1 MGSNNRS
8 SKSDFEVN
16 NKIKWIPLLLP
27 LLLAMLAGC
36 APNTRPDDHALE
48 REAISGTQAPPPP
61 PTNESHVE
69 PLVQAPPQATTSI
82 GTGSFVNEQAAR
94 APMPAS
100 IAAEGQGAIT
110 FNFENQP
117 VQAAVKAIL
126 GDVLHENYVI
136 APGVTGNVTFSTSQ
150 PIDRSQ
156 VLPVLE
162 MLLSW
167 TNNALVRQGG
177 RYVVLQSKQ
186 AANGNLVPG
195 LGAATPN
202 SGYAARLFP
211 LHYVSADAM
220 QKLLK
225 PFARPDAF
233 LLVDPQ
239 RNILVM
245 AGTPEELANYQRT
258 VRTFDVDWLRGMSVA
273 VIPLQHVETSSLMP
287 QLDQMFGSK
296 GDSPMAGMARFI
308 PLEHS
313 NSIVVITSQPT
324 YVDEVR
330 DFIAKIDAGAGGSNG
345 LYVYDVKN
353 IKASDLAEHL
363 NALYNGTPT
372 NGGNNAGGVAP
383 GFSPL
388 EQGSNG
394 LGGVGQLSN
403 NGFDSGNGTSDDS
416 GKSNYN
422 DNGFGGDNGPG
433 NDNGMNG
440 PGGGGLESGLLPQ
453 RSGNG
458 NTQSRTA
465 SYVTQSGVRIA
476 AVDENNQLLVR
487 ARPSQWQEML
497 PVIERLDQVPL
508 QVQIE
513 TRVLEVDL
521 TGQFSFGV
529 QYYLAGLIGTQ
540 PGSPPGTDES
550 FHRHQG
556 AAGLGGV
563 QYTEG
568 DDGLFW
574 SFAGNDLQF
583 AIRGLEGSGN
593 TKILSEP
600 STVVLNNHQT
610 QIKVGDK
617 IPVVQTYI
625 TPGLGNVTDYNT
637 ASVQYIDTGVLLD
650 VTPRVNPGG
659 LVYLN
664 VQQVVSSPTT
674 QDKNGNYT
682 IANRSLST
690 QVAVQDGQ
698 TVLLGGLIQQKDIN
712 ADNGIPFLNRIPVL
726 GRLFGT
732 TSRDHNRTELI
743 VLITPH
749 VIGNPETARAITDEY
764 QTKFESLRPILQE
777 NAQATA
783 ADQSAAPTQTAAV
796 TSPLMTAAP
805 ATVQPLPS
813 SPASAQGGGAW
824 TLQVAAY
831 NSGEQ
836 ARAMRDRLRQLG
848 YNAYLTSAQSATS
861 TVWRVRIGP
870 LATRGD
876 ADNLRAQI
884 AQRMNIQ
891 GTVMAPLQ

>member
-1 MGSNNRS
+1 M
-8 SKSDFEVN
+8 
-16 NKIKWIPLLLP
+16 KWATPILVV
-27 LLLAMLAGC
+27 LLALLAGC
-36 APNTRPDDHALE
+36 VPNTRPDDNHSLE
-48 REAISGTQAPPPP
+48 REAISGTRAPPPP
-61 PTNESHVE
+61 PTPQRQVE
-69 PLVQAPPQATTSI
+69 PLVQAPPQATTTI
-82 GTGSFVNEQAAR
+82 GSGSFINPGAAS
-94 APMPAS
+94 APMPS
-100 IAAEGQGAIT
+100 IAAQGQGAIT

-136 APGVTGNVTFSTSQ
+136 SPGVTGNVTFSTSQ
-150 PIDRSQ
+150 PIDQSQ

-177 RYVVLQSKQ
+177 RYVVMPSKQ
-186 AANGNLVPG
+186 AAGGNLVPG
-195 LGAATPN
+195 LGAVAPG

-245 AGTPEELANYQRT
+245 AGTPDELANYQRT

-273 VIPLQHVETSSLMP
+273 VIPLQHVEASQLMP

-313 NSIVVITSQPT
+313 NSIVVITPQPV

-330 DFIAKIDAGAGGSNG
+330 DFIARIDAGAGGSNG

-363 NALYNGTPT
+363 NALYSNAPA
-372 NGGNNAGGVAP
+372 NNNNNAGAVAP
-383 GFSPL
+383 GFTPL
-388 EQGSNG
+388 EQGNNG
-394 LGGVGQLSN
+394 LGGVGGISN
-403 NGFDSGNGTSDDS
+403 SGFDNGGSQDDNNQN
-416 GKSNYN
+416 NYN
-422 DNGFGGDNGPG
+422 DNSLGGDNGMNAAG
-433 NDNGMNG
+433 DMNG
-440 PGGGGLESGLLPQ
+440 VGSAGLQP
-453 RSGNG
+453 RRNG
-458 NTQSRTA
+458 NNNGNNSNAPSRTA

-497 PVIERLDQVPL
+497 PVIQRLDQVPL

-521 TGQFSFGV
+521 SGQFSLGV

-540 PGSPPGTDES
+540 AGSPPGTDQS

-563 QYTEG
+563 QYNPST
-568 DDGLFW
+568 DGMFW

-600 STVVLNNHQT
+600 STVVLNNHDT
-610 QIKVGDK
+610 QIMVGDK

-625 TPGLGNVTDYNT
+625 TPGLGTSSDYNVG
-637 ASVQYIDTGVLLD
+637 SVQYINTGVLLD

-664 VQQVVSSPTT
+664 VQQVVSNPAGNP
-674 QDKNGNYT
+674 DKNGNFT
-682 IANRSLST
+682 ISNRSLST
-690 QVAVQDGQ
+690 QVAVQSGQ
-698 TVLLGGLIQQKDIN
+698 TVLLGGLIQQNDIN
-712 ADNGIPFLNRIPVL
+712 SDSGVPFLNRIPVL
-726 GRLFGT
+726 GHLFGT
-732 TSRDHNRTELI
+732 TSRSHDRKELI
-743 VLITPH
+743 VLITPR
-749 VIGNPETARAITDEY
+749 VIGNSQDARAITDEY

-777 NAQATA
+777 DAHA
-783 ADQSAAPTQTAAV
+783 AAASTGSSMPAAAESAASPQAAV
-796 TSPLMTAAP
+796 TSPVAAP
-805 ATVQPLPS
+805 ATATVQPL
-813 SPASAQGGGAW
+813 ASATGAAQW

-831 NSGEQ
+831 GSPQN
-836 ARAMRDRLRQLG
+836 ARAMRDRLRQFG
-848 YNAYLTSAQSATS
+848 YNAYLVGTQSPSGTLWN
-861 TVWRVRIGP
+861 VRVGP
-870 LATRGD
+870 LGSRAD
-876 ADNLRAQI
+876 ADALRAQI
-884 AQRMNIQ
+884 AQRVNVQ
-891 GTVMAPLQ
+891 AVVMPPSG

>member
-1 MGSNNRS
+1 TGVFINPAPGRGN
-8 SKSDFEVN
+8 
-16 NKIKWIPLLLP
+16 
-27 LLLAMLAGC
+27 AGGGI
-36 APNTRPDDHALE
+36 NE
-48 REAISGTQAPPPP
+48 GGT
-61 PTNESHVE
+61 
-69 PLVQAPPQATTSI
+69 
-82 GTGSFVNEQAAR
+82 
-94 APMPAS
+94 
-100 IAAEGQGAIT
+100 IT
-110 FNFENQP
+110 FNFDNQP

-136 APGVTGNVTFSTSQ
+136 APGVVGNVTFSTSQ
-150 PIDRSQ
+150 PIDRAQ

-167 TNNALVRQGG
+167 TNNALVRQDG
-177 RYVVLQSKQ
+177 RYVVLPSKQ
-186 AANGNLVPG
+186 AAGGNLVPG
-195 LGAATPN
+195 LGAAAPN

-233 LLVDPQ
+233 LLVDSQ

-273 VIPLQHVETSSLMP
+273 VIPLQHVEAGTLMP
-287 QLDQMFGSK
+287 QLDQMFGAK

-313 NSIVVITSQPT
+313 NSIVVITSQPA

-363 NALYNGTPT
+363 NALYSGTPT
-372 NGGNNAGGVAP
+372 NAGNNAGAVAP
-383 GFSPL
+383 GFTPL
-388 EQGSNG
+388 EQGGNG
-394 LGGVGQLSN
+394 LGGVGQISN
-403 NGFDSGNGTSDDS
+403 NGFDNGSGTPDDN

-422 DNGFGGDNGPG
+422 DNGFGNDSGAGS
-433 NDNGMNG
+433 DNGMNG
-440 PGGGGLESGLLPQ
+440 GAGSGGLESGLLPQ
-453 RSGNG
+453 RNGAGNA
-458 NTQSRTA
+458 QSRTA

-521 TGQFSFGV
+521 SGQFSLGV

-563 QYTEG
+563 QYTPG
-568 DDGLFW
+568 DDGIFW
-574 SFAGNDLQF
+574 SFAGSDLQF

-625 TPGLGNVTDYNT
+625 TPGLGTVTDSTT

-664 VQQVVSSPTT
+664 IQQVVSSPTT

-712 ADNGIPFLNRIPVL
+712 SDNGIPFLNRIPVL

-732 TSRDHNRTELI
+732 TSRDHSRTELI

-749 VIGNPETARAITDEY
+749 VIGNPEAARAITNEY

-777 NAQATA
+777 NAQAAA
-783 ADQSAAPTQTAAV
+783 ADQSGAPAQVAV
-796 TSPLMTAAP
+796 TSPLATAAP
-805 ATVQPLPS
+805 ASVQPLPS
-813 SPASAQGGGAW
+813 AAPLQGGGW

-831 NSGEQ
+831 NGGDQ

-848 YNAYLTSAQSATS
+848 YNAYLTSAQSPTN

-870 LATRGD
+870 LATRAD
-876 ADNLRAQI
+876 ADNLRTQI

>member
-1 MGSNNRS
+1 
-8 SKSDFEVN
+8 VN
-16 NKIKWIPLLLP
+16 KKIKWLPLIAT
-27 LLLAMLAGC
+27 LLLATLTGC
-36 APNTRPDDHALE
+36 APNTRPDDHSLE
-48 REAISGTQAPPPP
+48 REAISGTHAPPPP
-61 PTNESHVE
+61 PTNESPVE
-69 PLVQAPPQATTSI
+69 PLVQAPPQTTTSI
-82 GTGSFVNEQAAR
+82 GSGSFVNERAAR
-94 APMPAS
+94 APMPNT
-100 IAAEGQGAIT
+100 IAAQGQGAIT

-117 VQAAVKAIL
+117 IQAAVKAIL

-150 PIDRSQ
+150 PIDQSQ
-156 VLPVLE
+156 VLPILE

-177 RYVVLQSKQ
+177 RYVVMPAKQ
-186 AANGNLVPG
+186 AAGGNLVPG
-195 LGAATPN
+195 LGAATPGN
-202 SGYAARLFP
+202 GYAARLFP

-287 QLDQMFGSK
+287 QLDQMFGAK

-313 NSIVVITSQPT
+313 NSIVVITSQPA

-372 NGGNNAGGVAP
+372 NAGNNAGAVAP
-383 GFSPL
+383 GFTPL

-394 LGGVGQLSN
+394 LGGVGNIPN
-403 NGFDSGNGTSDDS
+403 NGFDNGTGNADDT

-422 DNGFGGDNGPG
+422 DNGLG

-440 PGGGGLESGLLPQ
+440 AGNGGLEGGLLPQ
-453 RSGNG
+453 RNGNG
-458 NTQSRTA
+458 AGNAQQARTA

-521 TGQFSFGV
+521 SGQFSLGV

-550 FHRHQG
+550 YHRHQG

-563 QYTEG
+563 QYNPAT
-568 DDGLFW
+568 DGLFY
-574 SFAGNDLQF
+574 SFAGKDLQF

-600 STVVLNNHQT
+600 STVVLNNHET

-664 VQQVVSSPTT
+664 IQQVVSSPTN

-698 TVLLGGLIQQKDIN
+698 TVLLGGLIQQNDTD
-712 ADNGIPFLNRIPVL
+712 ADSGVPFLSRIPVL
-726 GRLFGT
+726 GHLFGT
-732 TSRDHNRTELI
+732 TSRTHDRKELI
-743 VLITPH
+743 VLITPR
-749 VIGNPETARAITDEY
+749 VIGNAEKARAITDEY

-777 NAQATA
+777 DASVAAAQSGQMA
-783 ADQSAAPTQTAAV
+783 AASDQGGAV
-796 TSPLMTAAP
+796 TAPLTTTTTTTTTTTAS
-805 ATVQPLPS
+805 VQPLPS
-813 SPASAQGGGAW
+813 ATSAQGGGW

-831 NSGEQ
+831 NSGEP
-836 ARAMRDRLRQLG
+836 ARAMRNRLRQLG
-848 YNAYLTSAQSATS
+848 YNAYLTSSQSATGS
-861 TVWRVRIGP
+861 AIWRVRVGP
-870 LATRGD
+870 LATRAD
-876 ADNLRAQI
+876 ADALRAQI

-891 GTVMAPLQ
+891 GTVMAPLE

>member
-1 MGSNNRS
+1 
-8 SKSDFEVN
+8 
-16 NKIKWIPLLLP
+16 
-27 LLLAMLAGC
+27 
-36 APNTRPDDHALE
+36 
-48 REAISGTQAPPPP
+48 
-61 PTNESHVE
+61 
-69 PLVQAPPQATTSI
+69 
-82 GTGSFVNEQAAR
+82 
-94 APMPAS
+94 
-100 IAAEGQGAIT
+100 
-110 FNFENQP
+110 
-117 VQAAVKAIL
+117 
-126 GDVLHENYVI
+126 
-136 APGVTGNVTFSTSQ
+136 
-150 PIDRSQ
+150 
-156 VLPVLE
+156 
-162 MLLSW
+162 
-167 TNNALVRQGG
+167 
-177 RYVVLQSKQ
+177 
-186 AANGNLVPG
+186 
-195 LGAATPN
+195 
-202 SGYAARLFP
+202 
-211 LHYVSADAM
+211 
-220 QKLLK
+220 
-225 PFARPDAF
+225 
-233 LLVDPQ
+233 
-239 RNILVM
+239 
-245 AGTPEELANYQRT
+245 
-258 VRTFDVDWLRGMSVA
+258 
-273 VIPLQHVETSSLMP
+273 
-287 QLDQMFGSK
+287 
-296 GDSPMAGMARFI
+296 AGMARFI

-313 NSIVVITSQPT
+313 NSIVVITSQPM

-372 NGGNNAGGVAP
+372 SAGNNAGAVAP
-383 GFSPL
+383 GFTPL
-388 EQGSNG
+388 EQGGNG

-403 NGFDSGNGTSDDS
+403 NGFDNGSGASDDS

-422 DNGFGGDNGPG
+422 DNGLSNGNGFG
-433 NDNGMNG
+433 NDTGMNG

-453 RSGNG
+453 RNG
-458 NTQSRTA
+458 NDNAQSRTA

-521 TGQFSFGV
+521 SGQFSLGV

-540 PGSPPGTDES
+540 PGSPPGTDQS

-556 AAGLGGV
+556 AVGLGGV
-563 QYTEG
+563 QYSQG

-574 SFAGNDLQF
+574 SFAGSDLQF
-583 AIRGLEGSGN
+583 AIHGLEGSGN

-664 VQQVVSSPTT
+664 IQQVVSSPTT

-712 ADNGIPFLNRIPVL
+712 TDNGVPFLNRIPVL

-732 TSRDHNRTELI
+732 TSRDHSRTELI

-749 VIGNPETARAITDEY
+749 VIGDPETARAITNEY

-777 NAQATA
+777 NTQAAA
-783 ADQSAAPTQTAAV
+783 ADQSGAPAQAAV
-796 TSPLMTAAP
+796 TSPLATAAP
-805 ATVQPLPS
+805 ASTQPLPPS
-813 SPASAQGGGAW
+813 SAPAQGGAW
-824 TLQVAAY
+824 TLQIAAY
-831 NSGEQ
+831 TSGEQ

-848 YNAYLTSAQSATS
+848 YNAYLTSSQSAAS

-870 LATRGD
+870 LATRAD
-876 ADNLRAQI
+876 ADNLRTQV

>member
-1 MGSNNRS
+1 M
-8 SKSDFEVN
+8 
-16 NKIKWIPLLLP
+16 KWVTPILVM
-27 LLLAMLAGC
+27 LLALLAGC
-36 APNTRPDDHALE
+36 TASTRPDDDHSLE
-48 REAISGTQAPPPP
+48 REAIAGTNAPPPP
-61 PTNESHVE
+61 PTSQGRVE

-82 GTGSFVNEQAAR
+82 GSGSFVNDNAAR
-94 APMPAS
+94 APMPAT
-100 IAAEGQGAIT
+100 IGAQGQGAIT

-136 APGVTGNVTFSTSQ
+136 SPGVTGNVTFSTSQ
-150 PIDRSQ
+150 PIDQSQ

-167 TNNALVRQGG
+167 TSNALVRQDG
-177 RYVVLQSKQ
+177 RYVVMPSKQ
-186 AANGNLVPG
+186 AAAGNLVPG
-195 LGAATPN
+195 LGAIAPG

-245 AGTPEELANYQRT
+245 AGTPDELANYQRT

-273 VIPLQHVETSSLMP
+273 VIPLQHVETSTLMP

-296 GDSPMAGMARFI
+296 GDSPLAGMARFI

-330 DFIAKIDAGAGGSNG
+330 DFIARIDAGAGGSNG

-372 NGGNNAGGVAP
+372 NGTGNNAGAVAP
-383 GFSPL
+383 GFTPL
-388 EQGSNG
+388 EQGNNG
-394 LGGVGQLSN
+394 LGGVGGVAN
-403 NGFDSGNGTSDDS
+403 NGFDNSGSTGNGDA
-416 GKSNYN
+416 GGL
-422 DNGFGGDNGPG
+422 DNSSLGGDNG
-433 NDNGMNG
+433 NDASGLNGDM
-440 PGGGGLESGLLPQ
+440 GGGLSQQ

-458 NTQSRTA
+458 YANGNNNSNNNNGNSPSHTA

-513 TRVLEVDL
+513 SRVLEVDL
-521 TGQFSFGV
+521 TGQFSLGV

-540 PGSPPGTDES
+540 PGSPPNTDES
-550 FHRHQG
+550 YHRHQG

-563 QYTEG
+563 QYNAAS
-568 DDGLFW
+568 DGLFW
-574 SFAGNDLQF
+574 SFAGNNLQF
-583 AIRGLEGSGN
+583 ALRGLEESGN
-593 TKILSEP
+593 TKVLSEP
-600 STVVLNNHQT
+600 STVVLNNHET
-610 QIKVGDK
+610 QITVGDT
-617 IPVVQTYI
+617 IPVVQTYL
-625 TPGLGNVTDYNT
+625 TPGLGTGSSTDYNVG
-637 ASVQYIDTGVLLD
+637 SVQYINTGVLLD

-664 VQQVVSSPTT
+664 IQQVVSNPTT

-682 IANRSLST
+682 IAKRSLNT
-690 QVAVQDGQ
+690 QVAVQSGQ
-698 TVLLGGLIQQKDIN
+698 TVLLGGLIQQSDIN
-712 ADNGIPFLNRIPVL
+712 SDNGVPFLNRIPIL

-732 TSRDHNRTELI
+732 TSRQHDRKELI
-743 VLITPH
+743 LLITPR
-749 VIGNPETARAITDEY
+749 VIGNPEDARAITDEY
-764 QTKFESLRPILQE
+764 QTKFQSLQPILQE
-777 NAQATA
+777 NAAQATA
-783 ADQSAAPTQTAAV
+783 ASDANTSTSAAV
-796 TSPLMTAAP
+796 VSPLPQDASAST
-805 ATVQPLPS
+805 QPLPAT
-813 SPASAQGGGAW
+813 PGAPQW
-824 TLQVAAY
+824 NLQVVAY
-831 NSGEQ
+831 GDAQN
-836 ARAMRDRLRQLG
+836 ARAMRDRLRQFG
-848 YNAYLTSAQSATS
+848 YNAYLVSTQSASGTLWN
-861 TVWRVRIGP
+861 VRVGP
-870 LATRGD
+870 LGTRAD
-876 ADNLRAQI
+876 AESLRTQI
-884 AQRMNIQ
+884 AQRVNLPNIIVEQ
-891 GTVMAPLQ
+891 SN

>member
-1 MGSNNRS
+1 M
-8 SKSDFEVN
+8 
-16 NKIKWIPLLLP
+16 KWVTPILVM
-27 LLLAMLAGC
+27 LLALLAGC
-36 APNTRPDDHALE
+36 AANTRPDDDHSLE
-48 REAISGTQAPPPP
+48 REAIAGTNAPPPP
-61 PTNESHVE
+61 PTSQGQIE
-69 PLVQAPPQATTSI
+69 PLVQASPQATTSI
-82 GTGSFVNEQAAR
+82 GSGSFVNESAAR
-94 APMPAS
+94 APAPAS
-100 IAAEGQGAIT
+100 IAAQGAGAIT

-126 GDVLHENYVI
+126 GDVLHANYVI
-136 APGVTGNVTFSTSQ
+136 SPGVTGNVTFSTSQ
-150 PIDRSQ
+150 PIDQSQ

-167 TNNALVRQGG
+167 TNNALVQQGG
-177 RYVVLQSKQ
+177 RYVVMPSKQ
-186 AANGNLVPG
+186 AAAGNLVPG
-195 LGAATPN
+195 LGAVAPGN
-202 SGYAARLFP
+202 GYAARLFP

-233 LLVDPQ
+233 LLVDAQ

-245 AGTPEELANYQRT
+245 AGTPDELANYQRT

-273 VIPLQHVETSSLMP
+273 VIPLQHVETSTLMP

-330 DFIAKIDAGAGGSNG
+330 DFIAKIDSGAGGSNG

-372 NGGNNAGGVAP
+372 NGTGNNGAVAP
-383 GFSPL
+383 GFTPL
-388 EQGSNG
+388 EQGNNG
-394 LGGVGQLSN
+394 LGGVGNVAN
-403 NGFDSGNGTSDDS
+403 NGFGNGDASNSNSDQNPFS
-416 GKSNYN
+416 
-422 DNGFGGDNGPG
+422 DNGLG
-433 NDNGMNG
+433 NDNGANG
-440 PGGGGLESGLLPQ
+440 SSDGSLNGDLGGGSSQQ
-453 RSGNG
+453 RNGNAYGNG
-458 NTQSRTA
+458 NGNNGNNNNGNAPSRTA

-521 TGQFSFGV
+521 TGEFSLGV

-540 PGSPPGTDES
+540 PGSPPNTDES
-550 FHRHQG
+550 YHRHQG

-563 QYTEG
+563 QYNPSG
-568 DDGLFW
+568 DSADGLFW
-574 SFAGNDLQF
+574 SFAGNNLQV
-583 AIRGLEGSGN
+583 ALRGLEESGN
-593 TKILSEP
+593 TKVLSEP
-600 STVVLNNHQT
+600 STVVLNNHET
-610 QIKVGDK
+610 QITVGDT
-617 IPVVQTYI
+617 IPVVQTYL
-625 TPGLGNVTDYNT
+625 TPGLGTTTTDYSA
-637 ASVQYIDTGVLLD
+637 ASVQYINTGVLLD

-664 VQQVVSSPTT
+664 VQQVVSNPTT

-682 IANRSLST
+682 IAKRSLNT
-690 QVAVQDGQ
+690 QVAVQSGQ
-698 TVLLGGLIQQKDIN
+698 TVLLGGLIQQNDVN
-712 ADNGIPFLNRIPVL
+712 QDDGVPFLNRIPIL

-732 TSRDHNRTELI
+732 TSRSHDRKELI
-743 VLITPH
+743 LLITPR
-749 VIGNPETARAITDEY
+749 VIGNPEDARAITDEY
-764 QTKFESLRPILQE
+764 QTKFQSLQPILQE
-777 NAQATA
+777 NA
-783 ADQSAAPTQTAAV
+783 
-796 TSPLMTAAP
+796 AP
-805 ATVQPLPS
+805 ATNASGANTSPSAAVVSPLPQDGSASTQPLPA
-813 SPASAQGGGAW
+813 SPGTPQW
-824 TLQVAAY
+824 NLQIAAY
-831 NSGEQ
+831 GDAQN

-848 YNAYLTSAQSATS
+848 YNAYLVSSQSASGTLWNVRVGPLGSRADAQS
-861 TVWRVRIGP
+861 
-870 LATRGD
+870 
-876 ADNLRAQI
+876 LRTQI
-884 AQRMNIQ
+884 AQRVNLPNI
-891 GTVMAPLQ
+891 TVEQSN

>member
-1 MGSNNRS
+1 
-8 SKSDFEVN
+8 
-16 NKIKWIPLLLP
+16 
-27 LLLAMLAGC
+27 
-36 APNTRPDDHALE
+36 
-48 REAISGTQAPPPP
+48 
-61 PTNESHVE
+61 
-69 PLVQAPPQATTSI
+69 
-82 GTGSFVNEQAAR
+82 
-94 APMPAS
+94 
-100 IAAEGQGAIT
+100 
-110 FNFENQP
+110 
-117 VQAAVKAIL
+117 
-126 GDVLHENYVI
+126 
-136 APGVTGNVTFSTSQ
+136 
-150 PIDRSQ
+150 
-156 VLPVLE
+156 
-162 MLLSW
+162 
-167 TNNALVRQGG
+167 
-177 RYVVLQSKQ
+177 
-186 AANGNLVPG
+186 
-195 LGAATPN
+195 
-202 SGYAARLFP
+202 ARLFP

-287 QLDQMFGSK
+287 QLDQMFGAK

-313 NSIVVITSQPT
+313 NSIVVITSQPM

-372 NGGNNAGGVAP
+372 NGGNNAGAVAP
-383 GFSPL
+383 GFTPL

-394 LGGVGQLSN
+394 LGGVGNIPNS
-403 NGFDSGNGTSDDS
+403 GFDNGIGTPGDS
-416 GKSNYN
+416 GKSSDYTN
-422 DNGFGGDNGPG
+422 NGLD
-433 NDNGMNG
+433 NDNGMTNG
-440 PGGGGLESGLLPQ
+440 GNGGLESGLPQ
-453 RSGNG
+453 QRNGTGNG
-458 NTQSRTA
+458 QQARTA

-521 TGQFSFGV
+521 SGQFSLGV

-550 FHRHQG
+550 YHRHQG

-563 QYTEG
+563 QYNPAT
-568 DDGLFW
+568 DGLFY
-574 SFAGNDLQF
+574 SFAGKDLQF

-600 STVVLNNHQT
+600 STVVLNNHET

-664 VQQVVSSPTT
+664 IQQVVSSPTN

-698 TVLLGGLIQQKDIN
+698 TVLLGGLIQQNDVN
-712 ADNGIPFLNRIPVL
+712 TDNGVPFLSRIPVL
-726 GRLFGT
+726 GHLFGT
-732 TSRDHNRTELI
+732 TSRTHDRKELI
-743 VLITPH
+743 VLITPR
-749 VIGNPETARAITDEY
+749 VIGNAEKARAITDEY

-777 NAQATA
+777 DA
-783 ADQSAAPTQTAAV
+783 SAAAARSGQMAAASDQGGAVSAPLATTTTTTTTTTA
-796 TSPLMTAAP
+796 S
-805 ATVQPLPS
+805 VQPLPS
-813 SPASAQGGGAW
+813 AASAQEGGGW

-831 NSGEQ
+831 SSGEQ

-848 YNAYLTSAQSATS
+848 YNAYLTSSQSASATI
-861 TVWRVRIGP
+861 WRVRVGP
-870 LATRGD
+870 LATRAD
-876 ADNLRAQI
+876 ADALRAQI

-891 GTVMAPLQ
+891 GTVMAPLE